1 MLKRSKKAFTSALSA
16 LLSVSMLLTACGDE
30 SSSSSKA
37 DSSSTGGSESTA
49 ASSQAEESKADSSKA
64 DEGSKEST
72 VKTNDDGSVNADLTS
87 LELVRLM
94 GNGINLGNT
103 MEAYTHS
110 YGKEDI
116 YPDESENAWGQPITT
131 AEMIKGMKDCGFD
144 SLRIPVAW
152 TNAMSYYEDGNY
164 EITPAYLDRVEEIV
178 NYALDADMY
187 VIINDHWDG
196 GWWGRF
202 GAEDESVRAAAMDM
216 YKAMW
221 TQIAERFGKYSDRLI
236 FESANEE
243 LGDRLNDE
251 IDGKKGK
258 LKKSECYEKTNE
270 INQTFVDLIRSTGG
284 NNEQRFLLIAGYNTD
299 IAMTVNDKFKMPT
312 DTAKDKLLLSV
323 HYYTPWDYCGTDGVT
338 SWGSVKDYDEQN
350 GLLKDLS
357 KFTDA
362 GYGVVIGEYA
372 VLTDKSTPKNDTDKF
387 YTNFLANCDLY
398 NFCPMLWDCNNLY
411 QRRDCDMPDATMKQ
425 LFLDKSFANE
435 KDKSEDEVKKNAQKI
450 IDDAYAAAQKELED
464 NGAIMP
470 DDNKAIAWIM
480 YQSEDYS
487 KAYSV
492 GDDYDPTSA
501 TSGLVAKNAEITGT
515 GDYTVSLDF
524 TGCGAAKGVAFSA
537 LGISNGE
544 KLFPGAIVTINKVL
558 INGEEYTLASDTY
571 TSSDD
576 GSCTRVNLYNA
587 WVGDL
592 PDDARGA
599 TDKSTPTP
607 MPLKKT
613 DKVETLEIQFT
624 FTEGA
629 AAKAA

>member
-1 MLKRSKKAFTSALSA
+1 MFSKRSKKAFTAALSA

-30 SSSSSKA
+30 SSSSGSSSSSSGS
-37 DSSSTGGSESTA
+37 DSGSSQISNDSGSSPDESSST
-49 ASSQAEESKADSSKA
+49 AE
-64 DEGSKEST
+64 T
-72 VKTNDDGSVNADLTS
+72 HDDGSVNADLTS
-87 LELVRLM
+87 LELVKLM

-103 MEAYTHS
+103 MEAYTHV
-110 YGKEDI
+110 YGKDDI

-131 AEMIKGMKDCGFD
+131 PEMIKGMKDCGFD

-164 EITPAYLDRVEEIV
+164 EIDKSYLDRVEEIV
-178 NYALDADMY
+178 NYAIDADMY

-202 GAEDESVRAAAMDM
+202 GAEDQAMRDAAMEM
-216 YKAMW
+216 YKSIW
-221 TQIAERFGKYSDRLI
+221 TQIAERFKGYSDKLI

-251 IDGKKGK
+251 INGKKGK
-258 LKKSECYEKTNE
+258 LKRNECYEKTNE

-299 IAMTVNDKFKMPT
+299 IAMTCDDKFKMPT
-312 DTAKDKLLLSV
+312 DSAKDKLLLSV
-323 HYYTPWDYCGTDGVT
+323 HYYTPWDYCGTDGVN
-338 SWGSVKDYDEQN
+338 SWGSVRDYEEQN
-350 GLLKDLS
+350 KLLKDLS

-372 VLTDKSTPKNDTDKF
+372 VLTNGSTPKNDTDKF

-398 NFCPMLWDCNNLY
+398 NFCHMLWDCNNLY
-411 QRRDCDMPDATMKQ
+411 QRHDCDMPDATMKQ
-425 LFLDKSFANE
+425 LFLDKSYAKE
-435 KDKSEDEVKKNAQKI
+435 KDKSEDEVKQNAQKI
-450 IDDAYAAAQKELED
+450 IDDALAAANNQLADEGVL
-464 NGAIMP
+464 MP
-470 DDNKAIAWIM
+470 DENKAIAWIM
-480 YQSEDYS
+480 FQSEDYS
-487 KAYSV
+487 KTYSV

-501 TSGLVAKNAEITGT
+501 TAGVVAKNVEITGT

-537 LGISNGE
+537 LGISNAE
-544 KLFPGAIVTINKVL
+544 ELFPGNIITINKIL
-558 INGEEYTLASDTY
+558 INGEEYALASDTY

-576 GSCTRVNLYNA
+576 GVCTRVNLYNA
-587 WVGDL
+587 WVNEL
-592 PDDARGA
+592 PEDARGA

-613 DKVETLEIQFT
+613 DKVETIEIQFT